1 MMRSRPSCLPA
12 QALALVAV
20 GATVLA
26 LPALATAAD
35 APPESTRLFRLPL
48 APPPPSQGDFGGA
61 GLMQTPTARMP
72 ATGQLATSYRDN
84 DQYRFWSTSL
94 QLYPWLAATLRYAD
108 IRTRL
113 YSGVPT
119 PGFAGDQTLK
129 DKGLDVQL
137 RLLEEG
143 RWLPELAVGLR
154 DFGGTGLFQS
164 EYIAGSK
171 RVGFVDLHLGLGFGY
186 MGKRDDFRNPF
197 CRIDDR
203 FCDRSRGTRGEGG
216 KLDYDSWFRGPTAV
230 FGGADIATPLRGL
243 SLQIEYDPN
252 DYVRDPARVDF
263 DVQSRW
269 NFGAVYRLGDAAD
282 LSLGWQR
289 GNTLTFGVTLRTD
302 FGRPSPVVRQPPPR
316 EFAQHP
322 PPQTDQLQLNRLL
335 NDVIWETGMVVTQ
348 LRIDPPGPD
357 DEGSTLVLTGQHVD
371 VRDPDEAAERV
382 ARVLATSV
390 PAGVTRYRIVD
401 EYRRIALVST
411 DVDAGVLREAMHYPL
426 DGPTV
431 ADAMTRGEPPA
442 DRGEWLYRARDP
454 LWAPSIT
461 PFYYQSFGG
470 PEAFYMYQLGVFA
483 GAGVPLADGVVLSGY
498 LGITLLDNYDK
509 FNFTVDA
516 FDLPLPRVRTFVR
529 EYITGTDVRV
539 ENLQLSWFD
548 HLGGPWYAQAYAG
561 YLEMMFGGVGA
572 EVMYRPVDSWW
583 AVGVDV
589 NRVRQ
594 RDFNNRFGF
603 RDYQV
608 TTGHASLYLTP
619 PWPQDALL
627 RLSAGQYLAGDRGVT
642 VEFAR
647 RFESGVVAGAY
658 AMFTNVSAQDF
669 GEGSFNKGLYI
680 SIPFDLLSNR
690 ATRGRGNLPWLPL
703 TRDGGQE
710 LMRRDQLFYMTED
723 RSPFRR

>member
-1 MMRSRPSCLPA
+1 MSHHLARATRGLVLLPWVVAAGALTWPAGPSL
-12 QALALVAV
+12 
-20 GATVLA
+20 
-26 LPALATAAD
+26 AD
-35 APPESTRLFRLPL
+35 AEPAPITSLFSTPL
-48 APPPPSQGDFGGA
+48 APPRPSQGDFGGA
-61 GLMQTPTARMP
+61 GLMQTPIARMP
-72 ATGQLATSYRDN
+72 AVGELTASYRDN
-84 DQYRFWSTSL
+84 DQYRLWSASL
-94 QLYPWLAATLRYAD
+94 QLYPWLQATLRYAD

-113 YSGVPT
+113 YSPF
-119 PGFAGDQTLK
+119 PGFSGDQTLK

-154 DFGGTGLFQS
+154 DFGGTGLFQG
-164 EYIAGSK
+164 EYLAASK
-171 RVGFVDLHLGLGFGY
+171 RLGFVDFHLGLGFGY
-186 MGKRDDFRNPF
+186 LGKHDDLRNPF
-197 CRIDDR
+197 CRIDSR
-203 FCDRSRGTRGEGG
+203 FCERDSGTSGRGG
-216 KLDYDSWFRGPTAV
+216 KFEYDKWFRGPTAV
-230 FGGADIATPLRGL
+230 FGGAEIATPLRGL
-243 SLQIEYDPN
+243 SLQLEYDPN

-269 NFGAVYRLGDAAD
+269 NFGAVYRVGEIAD

-289 GNTLTFGVTLRTD
+289 GNTLTFGVTMRTD
-302 FGRPSPVVRQPPPR
+302 FGRPSQVVRQPPPR
-316 EFAQHP
+316 EFVDYP
-322 PPQTDQLQLNRLL
+322 PPQTDQIRVNRAI
-335 NDVIWETGMVVTQ
+335 NDVFWETGMAVTG
-348 LRIDPPGPD
+348 LRVEQPGPGD
-357 DEGSTLVLTGQHVD
+357 DGATLVITGQHID
-371 VRDPDEAAERV
+371 LRDPEEAAERV
-382 ARVLATSV
+382 ARVLATTM
-390 PAGVTRYRIVD
+390 PPGVTRYRIV
-401 EYRRIALVST
+401 ENYRRIPLVST
-411 DVDAGVLREAMHYPL
+411 DVDAAMLREAMHYPL
-426 DGPTV
+426 DGPVV
-431 ADAMTRGEPPA
+431 ADALRRGEPP
-442 DRGEWLYRARDP
+442 DDTGEWQFRAGKGRFV
-454 LWAPSIT
+454 PSIT
-461 PFYYQSFGG
+461 PVFYQSFGG

-483 GAGVPLADGVVLSGY
+483 GGGMLLADGVVLSGY

-548 HLGGPWYAQAYAG
+548 RLGGPWYAQAYAG

-583 AVGVDV
+583 AFGVDV

-594 RDFNNRFGF
+594 RDFDNRFGF

-619 PWPQDALL
+619 PWPQDAML

-658 AMFTNVSAQDF
+658 AMFTNVSSEDF

-680 SIPFDLLSNR
+680 SIPLDLLSNR